1 MRKRMLCA
9 LTALFLLIP
18 CVSLA
23 ESLPPEGAA
32 PYAPV
37 ESALSGDGM
46 SYDDGTMSVKIT
58 TDVVQETKIYWVEVK
73 ISDPSQLR
81 TAVAGAKGTKAAAQ
95 PLTMAKRNNA
105 VLAINGDFYAGH
117 NSGVVYRMGELLRNV
132 PVYSRDELMIDANGD
147 LTILDV
153 KPGTS
158 SGKIAEGIEAYMA
171 EHEIRHAFCFGP
183 GLIKDGERLEFDYRE
198 KVSCGYPTRAQ
209 RMIIAQTGELQY
221 LFLATEGPEQDEPGL
236 TVPECV
242 DLLMERGDVI
252 TAYNLDGGNS
262 THIIL
267 CGEKIN
273 AKEFPKSRDIADI
286 IYFATLVP
294 SEGTAEEP

>member
-1 MRKRMLCA
+1 MGKRILGALMALMLM
-9 LTALFLLIP
+9 IP
-18 CVSLA
+18 CLAAA
-23 ESLPPEGAA
+23 ESLPLEGAA

-37 ESALSGDGM
+37 ESALSEDGM

-58 TDVVQETKIYWVEVK
+58 TDTVQDTKIYWVEVK
-73 ISDPSQLR
+73 ITDPTQLR
-81 TAVAGAKGTKAAAQ
+81 TALAGAKGTQGAAQ

-105 VLAINGDFYAGH
+105 VLAINGDFFSGH

-132 PVYSRDELMIDANGD
+132 PAYTRDELMIDANGD
-147 LTILDV
+147 LTILAV
-153 KPGTS
+153 APGT
-158 SGKIAEGIEAYMA
+158 GARKITEGIDAYLA
-171 EHEIRHAFCFGP
+171 EHEIRQAFCFGP
-183 GLIKDGERLEFDYRE
+183 GLIANGEKLEFNYRE

-221 LFLATEGPEQDEPGL
+221 LFLATEGPEQDQPGL

-242 DLLMERGDVI
+242 DLLMARGDVI

-267 CGEKIN
+267 CGEKMN

-294 SEGTAEEP
+294 SDAAAEEP